1 MESKKRWNRSS
12 WGLDHLT
19 FEGGGGGRFWKKTIP
34 AAPKSKKKIVLDKLY
49 IMRHFSTG
57 KTSAL
62 FVSGEQ
68 IIVVI
73 KPLPS
78 PLKSQMVHPL
88 WGGSRELQGLMGTN
102 SCDSVYGVRIMGTKD
117 WWVKKN
123 GYPRKRFIVWV
134 FYLGANFRFLWK
146 RNSLISSLGQ
156 HWQNVFYIIYL
167 FPQQL
172 FWIILCLKTNVYMH
186 SRIAWLGTYSEMN
199 FRVCITNI
207 FTDQWKT
214 QFREDL
220 ERTFCK

>member
-19 FEGGGGGRFWKKTIP
+19 FEGGGGGGWKILKKKP
-34 AAPKSKKKIVLDKLY
+34 FLQHPKAKKKIVLDKLY

-88 WGGSRELQGLMGTN
+88 RGGSRELQGLMGTN

-117 WWVKKN
+117 
-123 GYPRKRFIVWV
+123 
-134 FYLGANFRFLWK
+134 
-146 RNSLISSLGQ
+146 
-156 HWQNVFYIIYL
+156 
-167 FPQQL
+167 
-172 FWIILCLKTNVYMH
+172 
-186 SRIAWLGTYSEMN
+186 
-199 FRVCITNI
+199 
-207 FTDQWKT
+207 
-214 QFREDL
+214 
-220 ERTFCK
+220 